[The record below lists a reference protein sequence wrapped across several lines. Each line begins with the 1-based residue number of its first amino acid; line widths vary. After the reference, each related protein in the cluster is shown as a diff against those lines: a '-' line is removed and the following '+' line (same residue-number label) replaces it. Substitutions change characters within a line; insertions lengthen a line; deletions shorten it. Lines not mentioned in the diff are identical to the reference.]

1 MLHMQH
7 AHVVSLLV
15 RQQEA
20 ARLNAQRDVLAKARA
35 IATSAAG
42 AAEPEARPGAGRRA
56 RKLRLPR
63 PA

>member
-20 ARLNAQRDVLAKARA
+20 VRLRARRDAFAKARH
-35 IATSAAG
+35 AAAAMG
-42 AAEPEARPGAGRRA
+42 AAEPEAQPGAGRRA
-56 RKLRLPR
+56 RKLHLPR

>member
-20 ARLNAQRDVLAKARA
+20 ARRKGQRDA
-35 IATSAAG
+35 IAEARRAAAPAG
-42 AAEPEARPGAGRRA
+42 AAEPEAQPGAGRRA
-56 RKLRLPR
+56 RKLHLPR